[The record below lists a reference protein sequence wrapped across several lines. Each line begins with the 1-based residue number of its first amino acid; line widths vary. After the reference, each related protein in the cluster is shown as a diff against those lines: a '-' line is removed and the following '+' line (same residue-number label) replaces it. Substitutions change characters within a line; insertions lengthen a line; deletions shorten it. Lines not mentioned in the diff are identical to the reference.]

1 MINGVYYQIT
11 VTKDDVH
18 FFSTNTSDYQ
28 YTNTQIRELRTIFAT
43 KFPESEG
50 YAIEITSIR
59 ATPNTD
65 SLVGIVPN

>member
-1 MINGVYYQIT
+1 MINGVYYKIT

-18 FFSTNTSDYQ
+18 FFSTDTSDYQ
-28 YTNTQIRELRTIFAT
+28 YTNTQIRELRTVFIT

-59 ATPNTD
+59 ATPNVD
-65 SLVGIVPN
+65 SLTGTVPN